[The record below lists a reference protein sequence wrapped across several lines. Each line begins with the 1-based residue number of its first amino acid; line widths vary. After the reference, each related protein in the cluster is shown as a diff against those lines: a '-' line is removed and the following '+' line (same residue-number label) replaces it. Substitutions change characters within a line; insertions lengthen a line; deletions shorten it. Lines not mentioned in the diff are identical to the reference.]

1 MARRRMNIR
10 YQPDYMIGD
19 KKRQEAFSLLEVVV
33 GVGIFMFLLVMVFD
47 LFQSSIMYQKNA
59 IGAQQVQEGLRY
71 AMELMS
77 KEIRSATANI
87 NAASEECMYA
97 QSLWVIGGNRVY
109 NSDTADNVLYFRNR
123 IGDCVYLS
131 VTNKQLIMRKTNAT
145 EDISLP
151 ISSRDIEINDLRFD
165 ITDNALGAENKV
177 QPSLTIAFRAVS
189 RFDGANNLDIQTSI
203 SSRYY
208 Q

>member
-1 MARRRMNIR
+1 
-10 YQPDYMIGD
+10 MIGD

-87 NAASEECMYA
+87 TVADERCQYDIIFWDE
-97 QSLWVIGGNRVY
+97 GGNRVY
-109 NSDTADNVLYFRNR
+109 NESINGSVLYFRNR
-123 IGDCVYLS
+123 LGDCVYLS
-131 VTNKQLIMRKTNAT
+131 VANKQLIMRKTNAT

-177 QPSLTIAFRAVS
+177 QPSLTIAFRAAS